1 MAVEISVASVRPVPR
16 ESPLVHF
23 DFAIP
28 RRAHRTL
35 VGMGDFREVR
45 RYLRKVEST

>member
-1 MAVEISVASVRPVPR
+1 VPR